1 MKAAMNAKDVRR
13 LIRSG
18 ETDEVEFKHEPDQT
32 VLTVKLDAS
41 GMRKTSRKETST
53 KTAKTV
59 GKKTRGKNV
68 SESPEPLEIKGE
80 TTKTRGK
87 KTVGKSVK
95 TRGKK
100 TRGKSDETRGKELGL
115 KTEDMVVL
123 RLTSS
128 RVIDAMRGDPEIT
141 REQLA
146 EQLNVTLKGIE
157 WQVAKLQRDKV
168 IRRVGG
174 RKFGHWEVLI

>member
-1 MKAAMNAKDVRR
+1 MNATDVKS
-13 LIRSG
+13 LIHSG
-18 ETDEVEFKHEPDQT
+18 ETDEVEFKSDPDQT
-32 VLTVKLDAS
+32 VLTVKLNAS
-41 GMRKTSRKETST
+41 SLRKTSRKKTST
-53 KTAKTV
+53 KSEKTV
-59 GKKTRGKNV
+59 
-68 SESPEPLEIKGE
+68 
-80 TTKTRGK
+80 
-87 KTVGKSVK
+87 
-95 TRGKK
+95 GKK